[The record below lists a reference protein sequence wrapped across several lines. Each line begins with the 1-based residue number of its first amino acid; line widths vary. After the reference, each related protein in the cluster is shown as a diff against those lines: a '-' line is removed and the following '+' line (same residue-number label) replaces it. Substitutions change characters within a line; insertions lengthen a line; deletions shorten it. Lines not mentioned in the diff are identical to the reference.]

1 MTNATP
7 SAIKIL
13 PWPDAT
19 VLFWPS
25 IASESACRAWFT
37 RLLSDTPW
45 QQDSILLFGQTHPL
59 PRLQAWFGDAGTDYH
74 YSGLTLSP
82 RPWTPALD
90 EIRQRV
96 EQTIH
101 HPFNSVLLNLYRTGN
116 DSNGWHS
123 DDEPELGNQPVI
135 ASFSLGATRRFRMKH
150 KTNPRMKTQSID
162 LPQGSLLLMKGDT
175 QKYWSHCLAKT
186 ARIVGPR
193 INLTF
198 RTIHSSM

>member
-1 MTNATP
+1 MTDTTL
-7 SAIKIL
+7 SARKIL

-25 IASESACRAWFT
+25 IASESACQAWFT

-45 QQDSILLFGQTHPL
+45 QQDSIRLFGHTHPL
-59 PRLQAWFGDAGTDYH
+59 PRLQAWFGDAEADYH

-82 RPWTPALD
+82 RPWTPVLD

-96 EQTIH
+96 EQLCH
-101 HPFNSVLLNLYRTGN
+101 YPFNSVLLNLYRTGK

-150 KTNPRMKTQSID
+150 NTKPRIKTQSID

-186 ARIVGPR
+186 ARGVGPR

-198 RTIHSSM
+198 RQIKQ